1 MSQISASI
9 LIDILI
15 KYILIKKK
23 ECIRIS
29 FVYTETLRPQ
39 QVIEN
44 DVFDP
49 VLVKV
54 QFVVVV
60 VFAVIREE
68 ENFSLSFGRFAVSGN
83 ET

>member
-29 FVYTETLRPQ
+29 FVYTATLRPQ

-60 VFAVIREE
+60 VFAV
-68 ENFSLSFGRFAVSGN
+68 NFIFLKICFAHSIPFSQ
-83 ET
+83 

>member
-29 FVYTETLRPQ
+29 LVYAETLRPQ

-54 QFVVVV
+54 HFVVVV
-60 VFAVIREE
+60 VFAV
-68 ENFSLSFGRFAVSGN
+68 NFIF
-83 ET
+83 

>member
-60 VFAVIREE
+60 VVFAV
-68 ENFSLSFGRFAVSGN
+68 NFIF
-83 ET
+83 